1 MSVGKALE
9 DFTDFVGRILGS
21 YEDINVLGQAYRG
34 LGSLVPKTP
43 DFPLPESVKK
53 YLKEDVPVR
62 DIPPVTQGTS
72 PQLGPS
78 RQGAV
83 LSQGGFFRTPT
94 QKTSKS
100 MQAGRYSEG
109 GSVLDETIKPLFKA
123 ILENGLEEGV
133 ADYLGIEEEDRSW
146 ASSIGER
153 YGLSPSKRDAARH
166 VALGWLASKTDTPEL
181 AKFFADARE
190 FRPIAGGPIVSR
202 RMDLENNDIGYNLP
216 AKNKNQAEIM
226 ILDLVEKGQVNTDDP
241 SGYAEGGKVEQ
252 EPAFLE
258 ALERQRLREQAFDNE
273 FAIEV
278 AAQSNYAT
286 DIDPSIA
293 RYHGLPNAAPGY
305 DGLRGFYVPPRE
317 EYPEGT
323 FLHKHHRPVFYETKP
338 GALGVLTITP
348 ESGTVNVIDRHAN
361 PQTLAHEYRH
371 RNFPELTERQIRV
384 ADILTAVD
392 ERQLFKKLRDNRAEK
407 KSGLDDFRYALR
419 FERDHPGYGV
429 GAKIFGAEWDR
440 GARSTRQG
448 MHEYKDQYIRARV
461 EESPAIK
468 LLNEYEALLEY
479 NEELSEQNQDRI
491 EERQERESEAAVRG
505 YAAGGGVG
513 SLAPIAR
520 NMYKIPSV
528 KRGVGSYISHMR
540 R

>member
-9 DFTDFVGRILGS
+9 DFTDFVGRILGV
-21 YEDINVLGQAYRG
+21 YKDINVLGQAYRG

-43 DFPLPESVKK
+43 DFPLPESVEK

-62 DIPPVTQGTS
+62 DIPLVTQGTS

-133 ADYLGIEEEDRSW
+133 ASYLGISQKDTDW
-146 ASSIGER
+146 ASSIGDR

-216 AKNKNQAEIM
+216 AKDKNQAEIM

-241 SGYAEGGKVEQ
+241 SGYAEGG
-252 EPAFLE
+252 
-258 ALERQRLREQAFDNE
+258 
-273 FAIEV
+273 
-278 AAQSNYAT
+278 
-286 DIDPSIA
+286 
-293 RYHGLPNAAPGY
+293 
-305 DGLRGFYVPPRE
+305 
-317 EYPEGT
+317 
-323 FLHKHHRPVFYETKP
+323 
-338 GALGVLTITP
+338 
-348 ESGTVNVIDRHAN
+348 
-361 PQTLAHEYRH
+361 
-371 RNFPELTERQIRV
+371 
-384 ADILTAVD
+384 
-392 ERQLFKKLRDNRAEK
+392 
-407 KSGLDDFRYALR
+407 
-419 FERDHPGYGV
+419 
-429 GAKIFGAEWDR
+429 
-440 GARSTRQG
+440 
-448 MHEYKDQYIRARV
+448 
-461 EESPAIK
+461 
-468 LLNEYEALLEY
+468 
-479 NEELSEQNQDRI
+479 
-491 EERQERESEAAVRG
+491 
-505 YAAGGGVG
+505 GVG
-513 SLAPIAR
+513 SLAPMAR
-520 NMYKIPSV
+520 NMYKIPSI